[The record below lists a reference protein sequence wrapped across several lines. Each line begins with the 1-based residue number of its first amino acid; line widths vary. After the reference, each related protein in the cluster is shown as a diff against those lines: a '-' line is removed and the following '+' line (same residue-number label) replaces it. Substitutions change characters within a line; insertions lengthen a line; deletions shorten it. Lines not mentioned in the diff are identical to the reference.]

1 MIAQR
6 HRFHG
11 HNKIDSV
18 YRRGMTLRGTMLNLK
33 YVPGNGS
40 RDFRA
45 AVVVSKKVS
54 KSAVVRNRIRRRLY
68 ELLRQ
73 YDTNRLKGGEL
84 VFVVYSEQLAH
95 IEADKL
101 RAAVHDLLGRAVQ
114 STTTDGAHAIV
125 KP

>member
-11 HNKIDSV
+11 HNTIDSV
-18 YRRGMTLRGTMLNLK
+18 YRRGMTLRGNTLNLK

-40 RDFRA
+40 RSFRA

-54 KSAVVRNRIRRRLY
+54 KSAVVRNRIRRRIY
-68 ELLRQ
+68 ELVRE
-73 YDTNRLKGGEL
+73 YDTTGLGGGEL
-84 VFVVYSEQLAH
+84 VFVVYAEQLAH
-95 IEADKL
+95 IEAHKL

-114 STTTDGAHAIV
+114 STTTDSAHAIV
-125 KP
+125 KT

>member
-6 HRFHG
+6 YRFHG

-18 YRRGMTLRGTMLNLK
+18 YRRGMTQRGNMLNLK

-40 RDFRA
+40 RDFRS

-54 KSAVVRNRIRRRLY
+54 KSAVVRNRIRRRIY

-73 YDTNRLKGGEL
+73 YDTDGLKGGEL

-101 RAAVHDLLGRAVQ
+101 RATVHDLLGRAVQ
-114 STTTDGAHAIV
+114 STTADRAHAIV